1 METPNVTP
9 VQYGAGGVFL
19 AVAAGCLNTSIT
31 GSDLVAYLAS
41 SALVT
46 AALVLADAIIRNG
59 RAGAVASEMQGVQS
73 TLAAFDRGT
82 TTQEADA

>member
-19 AVAAGCLNTSIT
+19 AVALGCLNGGIT

-41 SALVT
+41 AALVT

-59 RAGAVASEMQGVQS
+59 RAGVVASEMQGVQS

-82 TTQEADA
+82 ITSDEAA